1 MKMLEGRVAIV
12 TGGGRGIGRE
22 HCLELAACGATVV
35 VNDLGVGVHGEPS
48 IETPADAVVREIQSI
63 GGRAI
68 ADQTSVAD
76 WHAVGRLVKR
86 TVTELGRL
94 DIVVNNAGIA
104 REGRI
109 HTISE
114 DDWDAVMNVHAKGSF
129 ILTRHAC
136 EYWRESSKAGVKVTG
151 RIINTT
157 SRAGLFGMSG
167 LLAYGTAKAA
177 VAGLTLNT
185 AIEMERYGV
194 TANAICP
201 VALTRMLSSS
211 RDMEGREL
219 SDVWDS
225 LHPGNSSPVVAW
237 LASEESGWLSG
248 QLLQVLGNTV
258 IRIEPWT
265 LGERIQGAT
274 DGRLKTEDVGRIVRQ
289 LFGVRPT
296 GTTPGSS

>member
-1 MKMLEGRVAIV
+1 MLEGRVAIV

-35 VNDLGVGVHGEPS
+35 VNDLGVGVHGEAS
-48 IETPADAVVREIQSI
+48 NEAPADAVAREIQAI

-68 ADQTSVAD
+68 ADATSVAD
-76 WHAVGRLVKR
+76 WHGVGRLVKK
-86 TVTELGRL
+86 TVAELGRL
-94 DIVVNNAGIA
+94 DIVVNNAGIV

-109 HTISE
+109 HAISE

-136 EYWRESSKAGVKVTG
+136 EYWRELSKAGAKVTG

-167 LLAYGTAKAA
+167 LAAYGTAKAA
-177 VAGLTLNT
+177 LVGLTLNT

-201 VALTRMLSSS
+201 VALTRMLSSN
-211 RDMEGREL
+211 REMGGREL
-219 SDVWDS
+219 AGAWDP

-237 LASEESGWLSG
+237 LGSEESGWLSG
-248 QLLQVLGNTV
+248 QVLQVLGNRV
-258 IRIEPWT
+258 IRVQPWT
-265 LGERIQGAT
+265 ASERSHGAV
-274 DGRLKTEDVGRIVRQ
+274 DGKLKAEDVGRMVRQ
-289 LFGVRPT
+289 VFGVRPIE
-296 GTTPGSS
+296 TTPGSP